1 MRRRP
6 RQKKGV
12 ATMLQLIHNHKEY
25 FMGLLFMVIL
35 VILCHAG
42 FRGLVAHG
50 ASVNESLK
58 AELAEKQAA
67 YEEAVSD
74 VAYKQASYEA
84 SLVRDDYDRV
94 TADNTLMDN
103 FFRDV
108 MTWGSY
114 EGYNAARSAAMSTY
128 KVPEDSVFMKSFM
141 PEQVEAGPTSDG
153 SMYNQIDLYKLNVR
167 YESMESHVTAID
179 PVTDVYTYFTVV
191 TWSTLDKYGN
201 EGMSHAA
208 FTYQIDKEG
217 NISDLDG
224 YTLVR

>member
-1 MRRRP
+1 
-6 RQKKGV
+6 
-12 ATMLQLIHNHKEY
+12 MLQLIRNYKEY
-25 FMGLLFMVIL
+25 FIGLLLMVVL
-35 VILCHAG
+35 VVLCHAG

-50 ASVNESLK
+50 SSVNELLK
-58 AELAEKQAA
+58 AELAGKQVA

-74 VAYKQASYEA
+74 VAYRQASYEA
-84 SLVRDDYDRV
+84 SLVRDDYDRIA
-94 TADNTLMDN
+94 ADNTLMGN
-103 FFRDV
+103 FFSDV
-108 MTWGSY
+108 MTWASY
-114 EGYNAARSAAMSTY
+114 EGYSAARSAAMSTY
-128 KVPEDSVFMKSFM
+128 DIPEDSVFMKSFM

-167 YESMESHVTAID
+167 YEFMESHVTAID
-179 PVTDVYTYFTVV
+179 PVTEAYTYFAVV

-208 FTYQIDKEG
+208 FTYRIDKEG